1 MYQGSAAAA
10 VTTRGVENPLDLN
23 QMLDALEMGV
33 FVLDDAHRVVAWNA
47 WIGRVSAVDRN
58 LAVGKTIEDLFSIA
72 PKTRLS
78 RAIELALKTG
88 VASFLSR
95 SFNRD
100 PLPLLDPETGNAVK
114 QNIAVRPVPGNDGC
128 RYCVVQVIDIT
139 KVIDR
144 QNFLREKMKENETL
158 AMLHMAGEERHQAIL
173 ESLVEGVITIDVEGR
188 IKSLNRAVE
197 LIFGYERKELIG
209 ADLKILMPE
218 PYHSEHDGY
227 IANYLSTGRG
237 RVIGIGRDVQGR
249 RRDGSTFPMELSV
262 AEISTGEERLFAGV
276 VRDVTERH
284 RAQDELKEAN
294 SRLTEMALYDHLTGL
309 PNRRLLYDHIAQSMA
324 RARRRNESFAVLFID
339 LDGFKRVND
348 ELGHDAG
355 DALLVEIG
363 ARLRQRTR
371 ATDIVA
377 RLGGDEF
384 AILLENIGTREDL
397 EVLVADIV
405 AIVSGPVELDRGT
418 TAVSASIGVALYRAD
433 GPTADAL
440 LKSADQ
446 AMYAAKKAGKNRYR
460 FASNAED
467 LAVST
472 VGSTGPDPRIQ
483 KRRDSPA
490 AR

>member
-1 MYQGSAAAA
+1 MDQGSAVAA
-10 VTTRGVENPLDLN
+10 VTARGGENPLDLD
-23 QMLDALEMGV
+23 QTLDALETGV
-33 FVLDDAHRVVAWNA
+33 FVLDGAHRVVAWNA

-58 LAVGKTIEDLFSIA
+58 LAVGRTIEELFSIA
-72 PKTRLS
+72 TKARLS
-78 RAIELALKTG
+78 RAVELALTNG

-100 PLPLLDPETGNAVK
+100 PLPLVDPETGRAVK
-114 QNIAVRPVPGNDGC
+114 QNIAVRPVAGNDGC

-188 IKSLNRAVE
+188 IQSLNRAVE
-197 LIFGYERKELIG
+197 MIFGYERNELIG

-227 IANYLSTGRG
+227 IANYLKTGHG
-237 RVIGIGRDVQGR
+237 QVIGIGRDVQGR
-249 RRDGSTFPMELSV
+249 RRDGSVFPMELSV

-309 PNRRLLYDHIAQSMA
+309 PNRRLLYDHIAQSIA
-324 RARRRNESFAVLFID
+324 RAQRRKECFAVLFVD

-355 DALLVEIG
+355 DALLIEIG
-363 ARLRQRTR
+363 ARLRKRTR
-371 ATDIVA
+371 ATDVVA

-384 AILLENIGTREDL
+384 AILLENMGTRQDL
-397 EVLVADIV
+397 ELLIQDFL
-405 AIVSGPVELDRGT
+405 AITSKPVVLDRRT
-418 TAVSASIGVALYRAD
+418 AAVSASIGVALYRED

-440 LKSADQ
+440 LKSADE
-446 AMYAAKKAGKNRYR
+446 AMYMAKKAGKNQYK
-460 FASNAED
+460 FAGNAEEGD
-467 LAVST
+467 VR
-472 VGSTGPDPRIQ
+472 VD
-483 KRRDSPA
+483 
-490 AR
+490 